1 MHTTLHLKSISN
13 KNMLYTG
20 NHSQYSTMVYGKAIQ
35 ERVEIYKY
43 RYIYI
48 YIYVYLYVYLFTVH
62 LKLTQ
67 H

>member
-1 MHTTLHLKSISN
+1 
-13 KNMLYTG
+13 MLYTG